1 MHVPGLTEHGTIAF
15 ASSAMEAMPVI
26 TDDTSTMHR
35 KQKLLKAMA
44 LMDCEDGYECS
55 VRKLPHIDIR
65 HQVQYA
71 SDLDATSTQ
80 RIFRRDIKAW
90 AHMLLPDLILKCIS
104 RSHSASNRLQPPWK
118 TPPWQTRAMMSFEV
132 LPVPSFN
139 IPILKI

>member
-1 MHVPGLTEHGTIAF
+1 
-15 ASSAMEAMPVI
+15 
-26 TDDTSTMHR
+26 MHR

-90 AHMLLPDLILKCIS
+90 AHMLLPAVMP
-104 RSHSASNRLQPPWK
+104 RPAFNNPVTFTAGRLDIDGHVHGQRW
-118 TPPWQTRAMMSFEV
+118 TV
-132 LPVPSFN
+132 
-139 IPILKI
+139 